1 MLHLMRMQTRFGS
14 LSLLIIVS
22 VIGAAAGLISTYAPS
37 ASADPETQT
46 EHAEYHNAK
55 LGFSLRYPAS
65 MTVLETDED
74 HGAQSVLFDSE
85 QTRESFYILAIPY
98 SQVDISADGFQPH
111 DAYGLA
117 DQGLHLRDVN
127 IIRGSNVQIW
137 FVKLGVIYEV
147 ATAEGSEEWLVD
159 ILKTWQF
166 D

>member
-1 MLHLMRMQTRFGS
+1 MPTRFGS

-37 ASADPETQT
+37 ASAEPATST
-46 EHAEYHNAK
+46 EYAEYRNAK

-98 SQVDISADGFQPH
+98 SQVDISADGFQPR
-111 DAYGLA
+111 DAFGLA
-117 DQGLHLRDVN
+117 DQGLDLRDVN
-127 IIRGSNVQIW
+127 IVVRGSNVQIW
-137 FVKLGVIYEV
+137 FVKLGVFYEV
-147 ATAEGSEEWLVD
+147 ASAEGSEEWLVD